1 MPSIENFTIH
11 KLCFGGFVL
20 ISVVNMWLT
29 YHLMQRSLQHSKS
42 RSGEHKIQELLIK
55 SLKSLVL
62 KRRILKSNFIAI
74 PALVYFYWR
83 HNTYCEPYIYTMFC
97 FVEYLIVLMN
107 IVYHFSGYY
116 LLFGMDVRIQSQE
129 LIGNSS
135 SALNSSNEFVPNTS
149 VCTV

>member
-1 MPSIENFTIH
+1 
-11 KLCFGGFVL
+11 
-20 ISVVNMWLT
+20 MWLT
-29 YHLMQRSLQHSKS
+29 YYLMQRSLKHSKLS
-42 RSGEHKIQELLIK
+42 CGAHKVHELVIK
-55 SLKSLVL
+55 SLAL

-116 LLFGMDVRIQSQE
+116 LLFGMDVRIQSQGPME
-129 LIGNSS
+129 KSS
-135 SALNSSNEFVPNTS
+135 FALKSSNDFVPNPS
-149 VCTV
+149 VYTV